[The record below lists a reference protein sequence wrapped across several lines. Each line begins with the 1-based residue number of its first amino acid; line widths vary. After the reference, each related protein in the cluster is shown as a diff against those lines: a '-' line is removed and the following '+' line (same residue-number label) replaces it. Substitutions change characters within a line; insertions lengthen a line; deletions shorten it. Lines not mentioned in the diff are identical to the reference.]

1 MLKEVTLVG
10 SGAGET
16 ATPRDRF
23 GREIDYL
30 RISLIDHCNLRCV
43 YCMPLRG
50 LTFVPSDELLT
61 AAEIETVARAAV
73 SVGFRKFR
81 LTGGEPTLRPDL
93 VDIVRRIA
101 AVDGVKDVAMTT
113 NAILL
118 PRLAPA
124 LAEVGLRRINIH
136 VDTFHPER
144 LKRIMRFGT
153 LPEILAGIEAAE
165 QAGLMPVKIN
175 CVVTRDYND
184 ADVVD
189 MARLTLERGWHV
201 RFIELMPLGG
211 GEAAHLALSQYV
223 PSRETRQRI
232 EAELGVLTPLLP
244 TSASDES
251 RNYRLPDGKGV
262 VGFISPVSEPYC
274 GACNRMRLTADGK
287 FHLCLL
293 NDDELDVKRAL
304 RSGGGVS
311 EVAAILCRAVGLKP
325 TGHRLEEG
333 ISAEERSMFQ
343 LGG

>member
-1 MLKEVTLVG
+1 
-10 SGAGET
+10 
-16 ATPRDRF
+16 
-23 GREIDYL
+23 
-30 RISLIDHCNLRCV
+30 
-43 YCMPLRG
+43 MPLRG
-50 LTFVPSDELLT
+50 LTFVPSEELLT
-61 AAEIETVARAAV
+61 AGEIETVARAAV

-93 VDIVRRIA
+93 VEIVRRIA

-118 PRLAPA
+118 PRLAGS
-124 LAEVGLRRINIH
+124 LAAAGLRRINIH

-153 LPEILAGIEAAE
+153 LPEIMAGIEAAE
-165 QAGLMPVKIN
+165 QAGLVPIKIN

-184 ADVVD
+184 TDVVD
-189 MARLTLERGWHV
+189 MARLTLERPWHV

-232 EAELGVLTPLLP
+232 EAELGPLAALP
-244 TSASDES
+244 ATSASDES
-251 RNYRLPDGKGV
+251 RNYRLPDGTGV

-304 RSGGGVS
+304 RSGGGVG

-325 TGHRLEEG
+325 TGHRLDEG